1 MTRAWVFFVGAAWL
15 LPWPATAQSEAI
27 EVDLGKLAEGKGWK
41 LANRAVM
48 AVDEDGKKAVRLD
61 ERPGDGL
68 AWLEGFQFSNGVIE
82 IDLKGKNVLQR
93 SFVGVAFHG
102 VDEKTYEAVYFRP
115 FNFKNP
121 DAERRAH
128 AVQYISHPAHSWPK
142 LRSEHPGV
150 YEKPVDPVPDPDGWF
165 HARIVV
171 QKPKVSVFV
180 DDAKQPS
187 LVVEAL
193 TDRASGWIGLWVGN
207 TSGGAFANLRV
218 LPFR

>member
-1 MTRAWVFFVGAAWL
+1 MSAPGRRPGGFRCAHCGRQVAADAPGTHHRNHC
-15 LPWPATAQSEAI
+15 PWCLWS
-27 EVDLGKLAEGKGWK
+27 VH
-41 LANRAVM
+41 
-48 AVDEDGKKAVRLD
+48 LD